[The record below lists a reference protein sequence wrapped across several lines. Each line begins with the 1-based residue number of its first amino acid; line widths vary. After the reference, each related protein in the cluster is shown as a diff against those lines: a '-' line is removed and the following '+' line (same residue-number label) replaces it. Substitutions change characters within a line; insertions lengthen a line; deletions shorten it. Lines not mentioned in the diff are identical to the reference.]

1 MKSSASEPGLI
12 QHVKRSGRGQARRF
26 GQRLN
31 RLHHPLVHLFFFF
44 RLHRLYRFLMI
55 SIVSESFRLFR
66 WFEWPLD
73 KEFDKRSSVH

>member
-1 MKSSASEPGLI
+1 MKSSASESGLI
-12 QHVKRSGRGQARRF
+12 QHVKRSSEAFRSAFESFTSSF
-26 GQRLN
+26 G
-31 RLHHPLVHLFFFF
+31 PFVFCFFFF
-44 RLHRLYRFLMI
+44 RWHRFLMI